1 MPGQRCLDGKRI
13 TRKIRFSQNHWTS
26 LKPSPKRPPAL
37 PLQLDLGPAPGG
49 PASGGH
55 ASLHGR
61 VREAVRDAILSGRLP
76 PGGRL
81 PSSRTLAGDLGC
93 ARGTI
98 LLAIEQLVAEGYLTT
113 RPGSG
118 TRVADTLPDDLLV
131 PRGGAGRSAPS
142 PAAPVLSRRGASL
155 AASRGEAGDAPIPDA
170 FALGRPALDAFPRE
184 TWARLLQAEWRA
196 GPPALTHPLGD
207 PRLRRALAA
216 YLSAGRGVACSEEAV
231 IVTASIRQSLRLLAE
246 LLLEPGEAAYL
257 EEPGFP
263 GLAHALGAAGL
274 RTVPLPCD
282 AAGFSIARA
291 QLLEPAARL
300 AVVTPAQGHPLGA
313 TMSLENRLALLAWA
327 EARDGW
333 IVEDD
338 YDGEYR
344 YAGRPLAPLH
354 ALDRAGRVLYVGS
367 VSKVLLP
374 ALQMSY
380 LVLPEALVEPVR
392 RALTGSGGFA
402 SILGQGAL
410 ARFIAEGHFGAHLRR
425 TRRLYGQRQAAL
437 VEAARDLLGD
447 VLQVPP
453 RDGGMHLVA
462 RPPAGAGFDDLRA
475 VAACARAGIATTAL
489 SPHFTDAARADQ
501 GLLLGYAAVPE
512 RAIAPALRRMAEALR
527 ADR

>member
-1 MPGQRCLDGKRI
+1 M
-13 TRKIRFSQNHWTS
+13 RKVRFFQDDWTS
-26 LKPSPKRPPAL
+26 STTNRRPPAPSL
-37 PLQLDLGPAPGG
+37 RLDLDPLPAGPLRREDAT
-49 PASGGH
+49 
-55 ASLHGR
+55 LHGR
-61 VREAVRDAILSGRLP
+61 VREALRHAILSGRLP
-76 PGGRL
+76 PGQRL
-81 PSSRTLAGDLGC
+81 PSSRTLAEDLGC
-93 ARGTI
+93 ARGTV
-98 LLAIEQLVAEGYLTT
+98 LLAIEQLVAEGYITT

-118 TRVADTLPDDLLV
+118 TRVAETLPDDLLV
-131 PRGGAGRSAPS
+131 PREAGHRPPS
-142 PAAPVLSRRGASL
+142 SLAEPTLSRRGAAL
-155 AASRGEAGDAPIPDA
+155 ASSRGQDEEAPIPDA
-170 FALGRPALDAFPRE
+170 FALGRPALDAFPFE

-196 GPPALTHPLGD
+196 GPPARIHPLGD

-216 YLSAGRGVACSEEAV
+216 YLSAGRGVVCGEESV
-231 IVTASIRQSLRLLAE
+231 IVTGSIRQSLRLLAE

-263 GLAHALGAAGL
+263 GLAHALHAAGL
-274 RTVPLPCD
+274 ITVPVPCD
-282 AAGFSIARA
+282 AGGFSIARA
-291 QLLEPAARL
+291 RILQPGARL
-300 AVVTPAQGHPLGA
+300 AVVTPAQGHPLGT

-327 EARDGW
+327 EAHAGW

-380 LVLPEALVEPVR
+380 LVLPESLVEPVR

-402 SILGQGAL
+402 SIIGQGAL
-410 ARFIAEGHFGAHLRR
+410 ARFIDDGHFATHLRR

-437 VEAARDLLGD
+437 VAAARDHLGG
-447 VLQVPP
+447 VLEVSP
-453 RDGGMHLVA
+453 RDGGMHLVG
-462 RPPAGAGFDDLRA
+462 RPVAGAGAAFDEAGA

-489 SPHFTDAARADQ
+489 SPHFANGSRAER

-512 RAIAPALRRMAEALR
+512 RAIAPAVRRMAEALR
-527 ADR
+527 AER

>member
-1 MPGQRCLDGKRI
+1 MFAASVDVKRI
-13 TRKIRFSQNHWTS
+13 MRKIQFPHPDWTS
-26 LKPSPKRPPAL
+26 STTTRRRPPL
-37 PLQLDLGPAPGG
+37 PLQLALDPPPAGG
-49 PASGGH
+49 PRRVET
-55 ASLHGR
+55 SLHGR
-61 VREAVRDAILSGRLP
+61 VRKAVRDAILSGRLP
-76 PGGRL
+76 PGERL
-81 PSSRTLAGDLGC
+81 PSSRSLAEDLGC

-113 RPGSG
+113 RAGSG
-118 TRVADTLPDDLLV
+118 TRVAETLPDDLLV
-131 PRGGAGRSAPS
+131 PRNPGSPARPS
-142 PAAPVLSRRGASL
+142 PATAVLSRRGA
-155 AASRGEAGDAPIPDA
+155 AMASARGDAPPIPDA

-196 GPPALTHPLGD
+196 GPPSLLHPLGE

-216 YLSAGRGVACSEEAV
+216 YLSAGRGVACHEEAV
-231 IVTASIRQSLRLLAE
+231 IVTSSIRQSLRLLAE
-246 LLLEPGEAAYL
+246 LLLEPGEAAYM

-263 GLAHALGAAGL
+263 GLAHALHAAGL
-274 RTVPLPCD
+274 RTVPVPCD

-291 QLLEPAARL
+291 RSIDPGARL

-327 EARDGW
+327 EAQGGW

-367 VSKVLLP
+367 VSKVLMP

-380 LVLPEALVEPVR
+380 LVLPETLVEPVR

-410 ARFIAEGHFGAHLRR
+410 ARFIDEGHFGAHLRR

-437 VEAARDLLGD
+437 VAAGRDLLGG
-447 VLQVPP
+447 LLEVPP

-462 RPPAGAGFDDLRA
+462 RPPAGAAFDDLTA
-475 VAACARAGIATTAL
+475 VEACARAGIATTAL
-489 SPHFTDAARADQ
+489 SPHFADPARAEQ
-501 GLLLGYAAVPE
+501 GLLLGYACVPE
-512 RAIAPALRRMAEALR
+512 RAVIPAVRRMAEALKPR
-527 ADR
+527 GGTT

>member
-1 MPGQRCLDGKRI
+1 MT
-13 TRKIRFSQNHWTS
+13 TRR
-26 LKPSPKRPPAL
+26 RRPAL
-37 PLQLDLGPAPGG
+37 PLQLDLAPSQAGPLRRLD
-49 PASGGH
+49 

-61 VREAVRDAILSGRLP
+61 VREALRDAILAGRLP
-76 PGGRL
+76 PGQRL
-81 PSSRTLAGDLGC
+81 PSSRGLAEDLGC

-118 TRVADTLPDDLLV
+118 TRVAETLPDDLSV
-131 PRGGAGRSAPS
+131 PRSPASRTAPS
-142 PAAPVLSRRGASL
+142 PATPVLSRRGAAL
-155 AASRGEAGDAPIPDA
+155 ASTCGEESDEPIPDA
-170 FALGRPALDAFPRE
+170 FALGRPARDAFPFE

-196 GPPALTHPLGD
+196 GPPAQIHPLGD

-263 GLAHALGAAGL
+263 GLGHALRSAGL
-274 RTVPLPCD
+274 RTVPVPCD

-291 QLLEPAARL
+291 RNLEPGARL

-344 YAGRPLAPLH
+344 YAGRPLSPLH

-367 VSKVLLP
+367 VSKVLMP

-380 LVLPEALVEPVR
+380 LVLPETLVAPVR
-392 RALTGSGGFA
+392 RALTGGGGLA
-402 SILGQGAL
+402 SIIGQGAL
-410 ARFIAEGHFGAHLRR
+410 ARFIAEGHFSAHLRR

-437 VEAARDLLGD
+437 VAAARDLLGD
-447 VLQVPP
+447 RMEVPP

-462 RPPAGAGFDDLRA
+462 RPVAGTRFDDGRA
-475 VAACARAGIATTAL
+475 VEACARAGLATTAL
-489 SPHFTDAARADQ
+489 SPHFSDRSLAEQ
-501 GLLLGYAAVPE
+501 GLLLGYASVPE
-512 RAIAPALRRMAEALR
+512 RAIVPAVRRMAEALR
-527 ADR
+527 GMDDAGPR

>member
-1 MPGQRCLDGKRI
+1 M
-13 TRKIRFSQNHWTS
+13 RKIQFSPSDWTS
-26 LKPSPKRPPAL
+26 STKTRRRPPL
-37 PLQLDLGPAPGG
+37 PLQLDLDPPAAGPLRRGD
-49 PASGGH
+49 

-61 VREAVRDAILSGRLP
+61 VREALRDAILAGRLP

-131 PRGGAGRSAPS
+131 PRGTAGRTPPS

-196 GPPALTHPLGD
+196 GPPAHRHPLGD

-263 GLAHALGAAGL
+263 GLAHALRAAGL
-274 RTVPLPCD
+274 RTIPVPCD
-282 AAGFSIARA
+282 TAGFSIARA
-291 QLLEPAARL
+291 RSLDPGARL
-300 AVVTPAQGHPLGA
+300 AVVTPAQGHPLGD

-327 EARDGW
+327 EAEDGW

-410 ARFIAEGHFGAHLRR
+410 ARFIAEGHFAAHLRR

-437 VEAARDLLGD
+437 AAAMRDHLGD
-447 VLQVPP
+447 VLEVPP

-462 RPPAGAGFDDLRA
+462 RPVPGTDFDDRLA
-475 VAACARAGIATTAL
+475 VEACARAGIATTAL
-489 SPHFTDAARADQ
+489 SPHFADPARAEQ
-501 GLLLGYAAVPE
+501 GLLLGYACVPE
-512 RAIAPALRRMAEALR
+512 RAVIPAVRRMAEALKPR
-527 ADR
+527 GGKA

>member
-1 MPGQRCLDGKRI
+1 M
-13 TRKIRFSQNHWTS
+13 
-26 LKPSPKRPPAL
+26 KPSPRRPPAL
-37 PLQLDLGPAPGG
+37 PLQLDLGPSPDGCGLA
-49 PASGGH
+49 GH

-61 VREAVRDAILSGRLP
+61 VREALRDAILSGRLP
-76 PGGRL
+76 PGERL
-81 PSSRTLAGDLGC
+81 PSSRTLAEDLGC

-118 TRVADTLPDDLLV
+118 TRVVDTLPDDLLV
-131 PRGGAGRSAPS
+131 PRGVAGRTSPS
-142 PAAPVLSRRGASL
+142 PAAAVLSRRGASL
-155 AASRGEAGDAPIPDA
+155 AASRGEAAPLPDA
-170 FALGRPALDAFPRE
+170 FALGQPALDAFPRE
-184 TWARLLQAEWRA
+184 TWARLLQTEWRA
-196 GPPALTHPLGD
+196 GPPASLHPLGE

-216 YLSAGRGVACSEEAV
+216 YLSTGRGVACSEEAV

-263 GLAHALGAAGL
+263 GLAHALRAAGL
-274 RTVPLPCD
+274 RTIPVPCD

-291 QLLEPAARL
+291 QSFDPGARL
-300 AVVTPAQGHPLGA
+300 AVVTPAQGHPLGD

-327 EARDGW
+327 EAREGW

-380 LVLPEALVEPVR
+380 LVLPQTLVEPVR
-392 RALTGSGGFA
+392 RALTGGGGFA

-410 ARFIAEGHFGAHLRR
+410 ARFIAEGHFAAHLRR

-437 VEAARDLLGD
+437 VASARDLLAG
-447 VLQVPP
+447 VLEVPP

-462 RPPAGAGFDDLRA
+462 RPVAGAEFDDRRA
-475 VAACARAGIATTAL
+475 VEACARAGIATTAL
-489 SPHFTDAARADQ
+489 SPHFADPARAEQ
-501 GLLLGYAAVPE
+501 GLLLGYASVPE
-512 RAIAPALRRMAEALR
+512 RAIAPAVRRMAEALQT
-527 ADR
+527 DR